1 MEKKSKNTCDNYLIY
16 VEDILK
22 LISFNSSDT
31 IIRRHINTNT
41 YSYIYAFTITC
52 SEKMAEK
59 PIDALSEKVNHKLPF
74 FMNYKPSCFRCTSV
88 YSVKKHKEKTCW
100 MKTTQVE
107 DYGHW
112 ILQERSGNVAGSC
125 RKAPEIARS
134 GSSIP
139 TGNLLDFFRWIPVNF
154 LCFPAGTGR
163 KSSEKIRKIS
173 GGNTA
178 STFQRFPVLS
188 CRNRPV
194 IFDLGI

>member
-1 MEKKSKNTCDNYLIY
+1 MMEKKSKNTCDNYLIY

-100 MKTTQVE
+100 MKTMIKIMIPRSKITGRFRQESTGNRWNVE
-107 DYGHW
+107 
-112 ILQERSGNVAGSC
+112 VVFP
-125 RKAPEIARS
+125 PEIFSMISDRFLPES
-134 GSSIP
+134 
-139 TGNLLDFFRWIPVNF
+139 TGN
-154 LCFPAGTGR
+154 
-163 KSSEKIRKIS
+163 
-173 GGNTA
+173 
-178 STFQRFPVLS
+178 
-188 CRNRPV
+188 
-194 IFDLGI
+194 